1 MSKFSAW
8 MHAFRLRTL
17 PLAMS
22 STVLG
27 SFVAAAER
35 KFSWK
40 VFLLA
45 SVTTVLLQI
54 LSNLANDY
62 GDFKKG
68 TDNMDRIGPLRMVQ
82 SGQITPSQMIL
93 AISIIII
100 LTLISGISLIFNGTE
115 GAGNNIKLLFL
126 ILGIGAIFA
135 AVKYTVGKNPYG
147 YKGFGDIF
155 VFIFFGLIGVLGTY
169 YLHTHTFK
177 PDLILP
183 AASIGFLSAGVLNL
197 NNMRDYHSDKKAMK
211 RTLVVILGS
220 EKAKIYHLGLIIGA
234 LGTVIVYTLINF
246 TSPFQFLFLVP
257 VPFFIQNVIIVFK
270 NKKPVE
276 LNSELKKLALSTL
289 LFSITFGI
297 GLLLH

>member
-1 MSKFSAW
+1 MGKFSAW

-22 STVLG
+22 CTILG
-27 SFVAAAER
+27 SFVAAAEQ
-35 KFSWK
+35 KFSWG
-40 VFLLA
+40 VFILA
-45 SVTTVLLQI
+45 LTTTLLLQI

-68 TDNMDRIGPLRMVQ
+68 TDNDDRIGPLRMVQ
-82 SGQITPSQMIL
+82 SGQITPRQMVW
-93 AISIIII
+93 AIAVVIT
-100 LTLISGISLIFNGTE
+100 LTLTSGISLIFSGTNGS
-115 GAGNNIKLLFL
+115 ADFVKLIFL
-126 ILGIGAIFA
+126 ILGIAAIIA

-147 YKGFGDIF
+147 YKGFGDIY

-169 YLHTHTFK
+169 YLHTQSFK

-197 NNMRDYHSDKKAMK
+197 NNMRDYHSDMKSMK
-211 RTLVVILGS
+211 RTLVVIMGS
-220 EKAKIYHLGLIIGA
+220 QKAKFYHLCLIVGA
-234 LGTVIVYTLINF
+234 MATVIIYTLLNF
-246 TSPFQFLFLVP
+246 TSLYQFLFLIP
-257 VPFFIQNVIIVFK
+257 VPFFVQNVIIVYK

-276 LNSELKKLALSTL
+276 LNSELKKLAFSTL